1 MSVCPHCRKRYEDW
15 VKTCPECNLLL
26 IEDSI
31 NAERISLGAFVPLK
45 SLPSRLYAEMLKE
58 VLEQEGIPCLVKGE
72 DLGRMLGGGVGTCPV
87 EIILWVPEEDYERG
101 LEIAEGI
108 LDDI

>member
-1 MSVCPHCRKRYEDW
+1 MKICPACDLSL
-15 VKTCPECNLLL
+15 V
-26 IEDSI
+26 EDS
-31 NAERISLGAFVPLK
+31 ADGERTPLGEYVPLK

-58 VLEQEGIPCLVKGE
+58 VLEQEGIPCLIKGE
-72 DLGRMLGGGVGTCPV
+72 DLGRMLGGGVGSSPV